1 MLSDISKSLR
11 QRLSLPLPGEEA
23 QYKMANAE
31 RRMNLARLKVP
42 ENPRQSAVL
51 ILLYEK
57 ENSIKFPLIIR
68 PVYDGVHS
76 GQVALPG
83 GSFDDKDK
91 NLQSTALR
99 EAEEETGI
107 LRNNIQILGKLSNL
121 YIPPSNFLVTP
132 FVGIHTGSPTFIP
145 DSVEVARIVEMDL
158 EKIMD
163 EKLIREKKMKLAS
176 GVSVLTPYFD
186 FDGLT
191 VWGATAMI
199 LSEFKSVL
207 YETGF

>member
-1 MLSDISKSLR
+1 MLSKISRLLR
-11 QRLSLPLPGEEA
+11 QRLSLPLPGSEA
-23 QYKMANAE
+23 HYKMANAD
-31 RRMNLARLKVP
+31 RRINLSRFKIP
-42 ENPRQSAVL
+42 ENPRRSAVM
-51 ILLYEK
+51 IMLYETDQG
-57 ENSIKFPLIIR
+57 IKFPLIVR

-83 GSFDDKDK
+83 GSVEHSDRSLFE
-91 NLQSTALR
+91 TALR
-99 EAEEETGI
+99 ETEEETGI
-107 LRNNIQILGKLSNL
+107 FKNNVKVIGKLTEL

-132 FVGIHTGSPTFIP
+132 FVGIHTSKPLFIP
-145 DSVEVARIVEMDL
+145 HSREVARIVELNL

-163 EKLIREKKMKLAS
+163 EKLIYEKNMKLSS
-176 GVSVLTPYFD
+176 GVTALTPYYD
-186 FDGLT
+186 FDGLV